1 MPCCSLEG
9 ARSWRRTHGAAVE
22 LGDGRASA
30 VPGLLLSRRGRGA
43 GSTHTGL
50 LSCCR
55 HAAVAAAGCLLVQPR
70 SWARRGLAADPSL
83 LLGVASKG
91 RRPLLRVCTSLAAGA
106 LVAGPLLIAAWWRE
120 VKGGCC
126 SVSCRKW
133 RGKEVSAAGRRSR
146 PRRGLAIPTKREE
159 RACWGSCC
167 RGGGDPTGLRRD
179 GDLAACWSGLRT
191 GEGAAIAGLQREERL
206 AWALE
211 ICARERRPA
220 MVLAVRCQQGE
231 AAWKRIRACG
241 CWIWGGADL
250 VMGWAA
256 AEALRRRRRG

>member
-9 ARSWRRTHGAAVE
+9 ARSWRRTHGAAVK

-43 GSTHTGL
+43 GSAHTGL

-120 VKGGCC
+120 VKGGA
-126 SVSCRKW
+126 VLL
-133 RGKEVSAAGRRSR
+133 AAASG
-146 PRRGLAIPTKREE
+146 EE
-159 RACWGSCC
+159 RRLLPCALDV
-167 RGGGDPTGLRRD
+167 GGDWPSGGVPGCRLVAAD
-179 GDLAACWSGLRT
+179 G
-191 GEGAAIAGLQREERL
+191 
-206 AWALE
+206 
-211 ICARERRPA
+211 ERR
-220 MVLAVRCQQGE
+220 E
-231 AAWKRIRACG
+231 Y
-241 CWIWGGADL
+241 
-250 VMGWAA
+250 GWW
-256 AEALRRRRRG
+256 EEMIGLGI